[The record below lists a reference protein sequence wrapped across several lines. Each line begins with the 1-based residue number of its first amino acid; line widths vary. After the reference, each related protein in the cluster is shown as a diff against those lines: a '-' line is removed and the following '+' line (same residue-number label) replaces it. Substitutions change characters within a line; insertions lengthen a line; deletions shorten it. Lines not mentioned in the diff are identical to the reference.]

1 MPSAKT
7 RERLNCFVAS
17 FLMVA
22 SHVELETLTVRLCAY
37 LCGLIFI
44 FLARV
49 ECVVCPSNKQ

>member
-17 FLMVA
+17 LLMVA

-49 ECVVCPSNKQ
+49 EC